1 MLVNY
6 LKAMAVFSAVVESGS
21 FTAAGKSLEMPR
33 GKVSEQVAR
42 LESYIGVKLLQRST
56 RKVTVTDE
64 GYALYQQVQSLLPSA
79 VRGVNEVRSFHSEVK
94 GTIRLTTTQDHYE
107 ALLLP
112 VLKQFSLQYL
122 QVYFDLKISEQPL
135 PIIEDSIDLAIRS
148 GEQPDSNL
156 VSVPLT
162 TTRLKLYA
170 SPALTKLPQSP
181 SELAEFPW
189 IGISG
194 RQHASDIVLQ
204 NDDGEVMQVVVNC
217 QHQANNIASYRPLLE
232 QGFGIGVLAEATATV
247 LQQQNRLVAVL
258 PDWHV
263 QQLQLSLI
271 YPARQYMAQ
280 RTRLLIDF
288 IRQHLGD

>member
-6 LKAMAVFSAVVESGS
+6 LKAMAVFSAVVEAGS
-21 FTAAGKSLEMPR
+21 FTKAGEALQMPR

-42 LESYIGVKLLQRST
+42 LETYLGVKLLQRST
-56 RKVTVTDE
+56 RKVSVTDE
-64 GYALYQQVQSLLPSA
+64 GYALYQEVQRLLPSA
-79 VRGVNEVRSFHSEVK
+79 VRGVNEVKSFHAEIK

-112 VLKQFSLQYL
+112 VLKQFSQQYPK
-122 QVYFDLKISEQPL
+122 VSFDLKISEQPL

-156 VSVPLT
+156 VSVPLAM
-162 TTRLKLYA
+162 TRLKLYA
-170 SPALTKLPQSP
+170 SPELTRVPQTPEELPQ
-181 SELAEFPW
+181 FPW
-189 IGISG
+189 ISLSG
-194 RQHASDIVLQ
+194 KQASAAIALQ
-204 NDDGEVMQVVVNC
+204 NDVGDVVQVLPNC
-217 QHQANNIASYRPLLE
+217 QHQANNIASYQPLLL

-263 QQLQLSLI
+263 QQLQLSLV